1 MWSEAGRQHLVVACL
16 LICAAGC
23 DLWPRDGDYDP
34 LRCEPRC
41 TSGVCYRGKCVPVD
55 MDMKSPPILD
65 SQAGDVSKVKDTS
78 PPKCANDCS
87 SGMICCAGK
96 CSDDKNDHANCG
108 KCGTVCNAGM
118 TCCSGKCVDIKT
130 NTDNCGKCGYV
141 CQPMPNSK
149 PGCSVGMCDAIC
161 TKPWEDCDKKYDNGC
176 EIPTGV
182 PNRCNRGGLTLTS
195 PPTGCGTAYC
205 GQGSGS
211 SVANMGLWYC
221 SFCTHCHKF
230 AGGYASCIHNP
241 PSKPGNFSTT
251 RCSTC
256 CDTKP
261 KDKICPK

>member
-1 MWSEAGRQHLVVACL
+1 
-16 LICAAGC
+16 
-23 DLWPRDGDYDP
+23 
-34 LRCEPRC
+34 
-41 TSGVCYRGKCVPVD
+41 
-55 MDMKSPPILD
+55 
-65 SQAGDVSKVKDTS
+65 
-78 PPKCANDCS
+78 
-87 SGMICCAGK
+87 
-96 CSDDKNDHANCG
+96 
-108 KCGTVCNAGM
+108 M